1 MSSYSAKTNEPER
14 KVLTLLPVKVVVK
27 WIS

>member
-1 MSSYSAKTNEPER
+1 MNSYNDKTNEPER

-27 WIS
+27 WIN